1 MKTKMHNGSRL
12 LSLLLAV
19 VLVFTLT
26 VPALAAEKPQDMNL
40 RIAVMSDLHYLSP
53 DMIADTEDF
62 EHAFNSDRKL
72 LKESSSVLHEML
84 ERVRADKP
92 DILLV
97 SGDLTKDGEQECHAA
112 LAKQLQQL
120 QQDVPGLKIY
130 VINGNHDIRNYNAKN
145 FNTADGK
152 AVPATRT
159 HPEDFKR
166 IYDFVYSDPTVIATF
181 TPAAGNEAG
190 SLSYVARPVEG
201 LTVIAMDTCRY
212 SSDNTSNGDD
222 EHETSGAI
230 SADLEKWVIEQ
241 TAAAKARGDL
251 VIGLEHHGLV
261 PHFDVEPTILPM
273 YLVNGYER
281 IAQEY
286 ADAGMSAVFTG
297 HMHAVDIAA
306 MTTKAGNTFY
316 DIETGS
322 ALTYPCPIRFVD
334 LRRSTVGGETNTYMS
349 VSTKTHIGP
358 INYTDPATGVAYV
371 IDDLTEYAREFG
383 FSTAMLK
390 TVAGDF
396 VKSFFGKYLPNDTW
410 PVTKIIE
417 NIDKIIED
425 VASIPVAEG
434 NNLLDFANWIYRCN
448 LAGEDDGNYP
458 AWVQSGI
465 DQLKSGALLDQVLD
479 IVAKDAFGR
488 GSVLFTKFQG
498 LFTKYLKSQLNDLL
512 VKIVVSMSVDNNCP
526 DDNDKTI
533 LLEGSNAQ
541 VRLLPVTGS
550 SAATTQAYVQGDTAT
565 VFLTSRQ
572 LRAATGA
579 QSGVAVTVDATDPAV
594 GTVVLAG
601 RSIANACDAGAAAL
615 QVKFRSGTVT
625 LDARALAALD
635 LHKDVAVS
643 LASGA
648 SLNAAQQ
655 RALGSQAAAATL
667 ANASV
672 LVDGAAASCPAGSVR
687 AAVAVNAANDLTA
700 WSLADDGSIS
710 AVGGVYD
717 AGQQTYAFD
726 VVNGVTAIARFPF
739 TDVVAGTWYYGA
751 AAYAYNN
758 GLFAGMTPTTFAP
771 NATMTRAMLVS
782 VLWRLAGAP
791 APKAPNTFVDVPDGA
806 WYTDAV
812 TWAAE
817 NGVVSGIGGSRFDPS
832 GFVTREQTAE
842 ILYNYAHSKGYDV
855 SARADL
861 TAFPDAAS
869 VSGWA
874 EEALSWANAAGLING
889 TVRDGQTILD
899 PQGRRKKSR
908 TQPATAIIGSGRT
921 YKGFLIKSAA
931 PAWAVSAQ
939 TTRRQYRS

>member
-159 HPEDFKR
+159 EPEDFKR
-166 IYDFVYSDPTVIATF
+166 IYDFVYSDPTVLATF
-181 TPAAGNEAG
+181 TPAEGNKAGG
-190 SLSYVARPVEG
+190 LSYVARPVEG

-261 PHFDVEPTILPM
+261 PHFDVQPTILPM

-286 ADAGMSAVFTG
+286 ADAGMSVVFTG

-322 ALTYPCPIRFVD
+322 ALTYPCPVRFVD

-358 INYTDPATGVAYV
+358 IHYTDPATGVAYV
-371 IDDLTEYAREFG
+371 IDDLTEYARKFG
-383 FSTAMLK
+383 FTTAMLK

-410 PVTKIIE
+410 PVTKIVA
-417 NIDKIIED
+417 NIDQIIDD
-425 VASIPVAEG
+425 VAAVPIAEG

-458 AWVQSGI
+458 AWVQSGM
-465 DQLKSGALLDQVLD
+465 DQLRSGALLDQVLD

-488 GSVLFTKFQG
+488 SSVLFTKFQG

-625 LDARALAALD
+625 LDVRALAALD

-687 AAVAVNAANDLTA
+687 AAVAVNAADDLTA

-710 AVGGVYD
+710 AVGGAYD

-751 AAYAYNN
+751 AAYACNN

-782 VLWRLAGAP
+782 VLWRLAGEP

-861 TAFPDAAS
+861 TAFPDAGS

-899 PQGRRKKSR
+899 PQGSASR
-908 TQPATAIIGSGRT
+908 
-921 YKGFLIKSAA
+921 
-931 PAWAVSAQ
+931 AQ
-939 TTRRQYRS
+939 VAMILMNYVEHVVNA

>member
-159 HPEDFKR
+159 EPEDFKR
-166 IYDFVYSDPTVIATF
+166 IYDFVYSDPTVLATF
-181 TPAAGNEAG
+181 TPAEGNKAGG
-190 SLSYVARPVEG
+190 LSYVARPVEG

-261 PHFDVEPTILPM
+261 PHFDVQPTILPM

-286 ADAGMSAVFTG
+286 ADAGMSVVFTG

-322 ALTYPCPIRFVD
+322 ALTYPCPVRFVD

-358 INYTDPATGVAYV
+358 IHYTDPATGVAYV

-383 FSTAMLK
+383 FTTDMLK

-396 VKSFFGKYLPNDTW
+396 IKSFFGKYLPNDTW
-410 PVTKIIE
+410 PVTKIIA
-417 NIDKIIED
+417 NIDQIIDD
-425 VASIPVAEG
+425 VAAVPIAEG

-655 RALGSQAAAATL
+655 RALGSQAATATL

-687 AAVAVNAANDLTA
+687 AAVAVNAADDLTA

-710 AVGGVYD
+710 AVGGAYD

-782 VLWRLAGAP
+782 VLWRLAGEP

-861 TAFPDAAS
+861 TAFPDAGS

-899 PQGRRKKSR
+899 PQGSASR
-908 TQPATAIIGSGRT
+908 
-921 YKGFLIKSAA
+921 
-931 PAWAVSAQ
+931 AQ
-939 TTRRQYRS
+939 VAMILMNYVEHVVNA

>member
-19 VLVFTLT
+19 ILVFTLT

-120 QQDVPGLKIY
+120 QQDIPGLKIY

-145 FNTADGK
+145 FNTPDGK

-181 TPAAGNEAG
+181 APAAGNEAG

-201 LTVIAMDTCRY
+201 LTIVAMDTCRY
-212 SSDNTSNGDD
+212 SKENTSNGTD

-458 AWVQSGI
+458 AWVQSGM
-465 DQLKSGALLDQVLD
+465 DQLRSGALLDQVLD

-488 GSVLFTKFQG
+488 SSVLFTKFQG
-498 LFTKYLKSQLNDLL
+498 LFTKYLKGQLNDLL

-533 LLEGSNAQ
+533 LLEGGNAQ

-687 AAVAVNAANDLTA
+687 AAVAVNAADDLTA

-710 AVGGVYD
+710 AVGGAYD

-899 PQGRRKKSR
+899 PQGSASR
-908 TQPATAIIGSGRT
+908 
-921 YKGFLIKSAA
+921 
-931 PAWAVSAQ
+931 AQ
-939 TTRRQYRS
+939 VAMILMNYVEHVVNA

>member
-1 MKTKMHNGSRL
+1 MKTRMHNGSRL

-26 VPALAAEKPQDMNL
+26 VPALAADKPQDMNL
-40 RIAVMSDLHYLSP
+40 RIAVMSDLHYFSP
-53 DMIADTEDF
+53 DMIADTADF
-62 EHAFNSDRKL
+62 EHALNSDRKL
-72 LKESSSVLHEML
+72 LKESSTILYEMF
-84 ERVRADKP
+84 EQVRADKP

-120 QQDVPGLKIY
+120 QQDIPGLKIY

-152 AVPATRT
+152 AVRATRT
-159 HPEDFKR
+159 EPEDFKQ

-181 TPAAGNEAG
+181 TPAEGNKAGG
-190 SLSYVARPVEG
+190 LSYVARPVEG
-201 LTVIAMDTCRY
+201 LTIIAMDTCRY

-261 PHFDVEPTILPM
+261 PHFDVQPTILPM

-286 ADAGMSAVFTG
+286 ADAGMSVVFTG

-358 INYTDPATGVAYV
+358 IHYTDPATGVAYV

-383 FSTAMLK
+383 FTTDMLK

-396 VKSFFGKYLPNDTW
+396 IKSFFGKYLPNDTW
-410 PVTKIIE
+410 PVTKIIA
-417 NIDKIIED
+417 NIDQIIDD
-425 VASIPVAEG
+425 VAAVPIAEG

-594 GTVVLAG
+594 GTVVLAS
-601 RSIANACDAGAAAL
+601 RSIANARDAGAAAL

-643 LASGA
+643 LAGGA

-687 AAVAVNAANDLTA
+687 AAVAVNAADDLTA

-710 AVGGVYD
+710 AVGGAYD

-739 TDVVAGTWYYGA
+739 TDVAAGTWYYGA

-861 TAFPDAAS
+861 TAFPDAGS

-899 PQGRRKKSR
+899 PQGSASR
-908 TQPATAIIGSGRT
+908 
-921 YKGFLIKSAA
+921 
-931 PAWAVSAQ
+931 AQ
-939 TTRRQYRS
+939 VAMILMNYVEHVVNA

>member
-72 LKESSSVLHEML
+72 LKESSSVLREML

-159 HPEDFKR
+159 EPEDFKQ

-181 TPAAGNEAG
+181 TPAEGNKAGG
-190 SLSYVARPVEG
+190 LSYVARPVEG

-261 PHFDVEPTILPM
+261 PHFDVQPTILPM
-273 YLVNGYER
+273 YLVNSYER

-286 ADAGMSAVFTG
+286 ADAGMSVVFTG

-322 ALTYPCPIRFVD
+322 ALTYPCPVRFVD

-383 FSTAMLK
+383 FTTAMLK

-410 PVTKIIE
+410 PVTKIVA
-417 NIDKIIED
+417 NIDQIIDD
-425 VASIPVAEG
+425 VAAIPIAEG

-579 QSGVAVTVDATDPAV
+579 QAGVAVTVDATDPAV

-625 LDARALAALD
+625 LDAHALAALD

-655 RALGSQAAAATL
+655 RALGSQAATATL

-687 AAVAVNAANDLTA
+687 AAVAVNAADDLTA

-710 AVGGVYD
+710 AVGGAYD

-782 VLWRLAGAP
+782 VLWRLAGEP

-899 PQGRRKKSR
+899 PQGSASR
-908 TQPATAIIGSGRT
+908 
-921 YKGFLIKSAA
+921 
-931 PAWAVSAQ
+931 AQ
-939 TTRRQYRS
+939 VAMILMNYVEHVVNA

>member
-159 HPEDFKR
+159 EPEDFKR
-166 IYDFVYSDPTVIATF
+166 IYDFVYSDPTVLATF
-181 TPAAGNEAG
+181 TPAEGNKAGG
-190 SLSYVARPVEG
+190 LSYVARPVEG

-273 YLVNGYER
+273 YLVNDYER

-297 HMHAVDIAA
+297 HMHAIDIAA

-334 LRRSTVGGETNTYMS
+334 LRRSTVGGETSTYMS
-349 VSTKTHIGP
+349 VSTKTHAGP
-358 INYTDPATGVAYV
+358 INYTDPATGTAHV

-383 FSTAMLK
+383 FSTDMLK

-410 PVTKIIE
+410 PVTKIVA
-417 NIDKIIED
+417 NIDQIIDD
-425 VASIPVAEG
+425 VAAVPIADG
-434 NNLLDFANWIYRCN
+434 KDLLDFANWIYQCN

-458 AWVQSGI
+458 AWVQSGV

-572 LRAATGA
+572 LRAATGV

-635 LHKDVAVS
+635 LHRDVAVS

-687 AAVAVNAANDLTA
+687 AAVAVNAADDLTA

-710 AVGGVYD
+710 AVSGAYD

-899 PQGRRKKSR
+899 PQGSASR
-908 TQPATAIIGSGRT
+908 
-921 YKGFLIKSAA
+921 
-931 PAWAVSAQ
+931 AQ
-939 TTRRQYRS
+939 VAMILMNYVEHVVNA

>member
-120 QQDVPGLKIY
+120 QQDIPGLKIY

-145 FNTADGK
+145 FNTPDGK

-410 PVTKIIE
+410 PVTKIVA
-417 NIDKIIED
+417 NIDQIIDD
-425 VASIPVAEG
+425 VAAVPIAEG

-488 GSVLFTKFQG
+488 GSVLLTKFQG

-655 RALGSQAAAATL
+655 RALGSQAATATL

-687 AAVAVNAANDLTA
+687 AAVAVNAADDLTA

-710 AVGGVYD
+710 AVGGAYD

-899 PQGRRKKSR
+899 PQGSASR
-908 TQPATAIIGSGRT
+908 
-921 YKGFLIKSAA
+921 
-931 PAWAVSAQ
+931 AQ
-939 TTRRQYRS
+939 VAMILMNYVEHVVNA

>member
-72 LKESSSVLHEML
+72 LKESSSVLREML

-159 HPEDFKR
+159 EPEDFKR
-166 IYDFVYSDPTVIATF
+166 IYDFVYSDPTVLATF
-181 TPAAGNEAG
+181 TPAEGNKAGG
-190 SLSYVARPVEG
+190 LSYVARPVEG

-261 PHFDVEPTILPM
+261 PHFDVQPTILPM

-286 ADAGMSAVFTG
+286 ADAGMSVVFTG

-322 ALTYPCPIRFVD
+322 ALTYPCPVRFVD

-358 INYTDPATGVAYV
+358 IHYTDPATGVAYV

-383 FSTAMLK
+383 FTTAMLK

-396 VKSFFGKYLPNDTW
+396 IKSFFGKYLPNDTW
-410 PVTKIIE
+410 PVTKIIA
-417 NIDKIIED
+417 NIDQIIDD
-425 VASIPVAEG
+425 VAAVPIAEG

-458 AWVQSGI
+458 AWVQSGV

-512 VKIVVSMSVDNNCP
+512 VKIVVSMSVDNSCP

-687 AAVAVNAANDLTA
+687 AAVAVNAADDLTA

-710 AVGGVYD
+710 AVSGAYD

-899 PQGRRKKSR
+899 PQGSASR
-908 TQPATAIIGSGRT
+908 
-921 YKGFLIKSAA
+921 
-931 PAWAVSAQ
+931 AQ
-939 TTRRQYRS
+939 VAMILMNYVEHVVNA

>member
-120 QQDVPGLKIY
+120 QQDIPGLKIY

-145 FNTADGK
+145 FNTPDGK

-201 LTVIAMDTCRY
+201 LTIVAMDTCRY
-212 SSDNTSNGDD
+212 SKENTSNGTD

-358 INYTDPATGVAYV
+358 IHYTDPATGVAYV

-425 VASIPVAEG
+425 VAAVPIAEG

-458 AWVQSGI
+458 AWVQSGM
-465 DQLKSGALLDQVLD
+465 DQLRSGALLDQVLD

-488 GSVLFTKFQG
+488 SSVLFTKFQG

-687 AAVAVNAANDLTA
+687 AAVAVNAADDLTA

-710 AVGGVYD
+710 AVGGAYD

-899 PQGRRKKSR
+899 PQGSASR
-908 TQPATAIIGSGRT
+908 
-921 YKGFLIKSAA
+921 
-931 PAWAVSAQ
+931 AQ
-939 TTRRQYRS
+939 VAMILMNYVEHVVNA

>member
-72 LKESSSVLHEML
+72 LKESSSVLREML

-159 HPEDFKR
+159 EPEDFKR

-181 TPAAGNEAG
+181 TPAEGNKAGG
-190 SLSYVARPVEG
+190 LSYVARPVEG

-212 SSDNTSNGDD
+212 SSDNTSIGDD

-261 PHFDVEPTILPM
+261 PHFDMQPTILPM

-286 ADAGMSAVFTG
+286 ADAGMSVVFTG

-306 MTTKAGNTFY
+306 MTTAAGNTFY

-322 ALTYPCPIRFVD
+322 ALTYPCPVRFVD

-358 INYTDPATGVAYV
+358 IHYTDPATGVAYV

-383 FSTAMLK
+383 FTTDMLK

-410 PVTKIIE
+410 PVTKIVA
-417 NIDKIIED
+417 NIDQIIDD
-425 VASIPVAEG
+425 VAAIPIAEG

-458 AWVQSGI
+458 AWVQSGV

-615 QVKFRSGTVT
+615 QVKFRSGMVT

-655 RALGSQAAAATL
+655 RALGSQAATATL

-687 AAVAVNAANDLTA
+687 AAVAVNAADDLTA

-710 AVGGVYD
+710 AVGGAYD

-782 VLWRLAGAP
+782 VLWRLAGEP

-889 TVRDGQTILD
+889 TVRDGRTILD
-899 PQGRRKKSR
+899 PQGSASR
-908 TQPATAIIGSGRT
+908 
-921 YKGFLIKSAA
+921 
-931 PAWAVSAQ
+931 AQ
-939 TTRRQYRS
+939 VAMILMNYVEHVVNA

>member
-120 QQDVPGLKIY
+120 QQDIPGLKIY

-145 FNTADGK
+145 FNTPDGK

-201 LTVIAMDTCRY
+201 LTIVAMDTCRY
-212 SSDNTSNGDD
+212 SKENTSNGTD

-322 ALTYPCPIRFVD
+322 ALTYPCPVRFVD

-358 INYTDPATGVAYV
+358 IHYTDPATGVAYV

-383 FSTAMLK
+383 FTTAMLK

-396 VKSFFGKYLPNDTW
+396 IKSFFGKYLPNDTW
-410 PVTKIIE
+410 PVTKIIA
-417 NIDKIIED
+417 NIDQIIDD
-425 VASIPVAEG
+425 VAAVPIAEG

-458 AWVQSGI
+458 AWVQSGV

-687 AAVAVNAANDLTA
+687 AAVAVNAADDLTA

-710 AVGGVYD
+710 AVGGAYD

-899 PQGRRKKSR
+899 PQGSASR
-908 TQPATAIIGSGRT
+908 
-921 YKGFLIKSAA
+921 
-931 PAWAVSAQ
+931 AQ
-939 TTRRQYRS
+939 VAMILMNYVEHVVNA

>member
-159 HPEDFKR
+159 EPEDFKR

-181 TPAAGNEAG
+181 TPAEGNKAGG
-190 SLSYVARPVEG
+190 LSYVARPVEG

-261 PHFDVEPTILPM
+261 PHFDVQPTILPM

-286 ADAGMSAVFTG
+286 ADAGMSVVFTG

-322 ALTYPCPIRFVD
+322 ALTYPCPVRFVD

-358 INYTDPATGVAYV
+358 IHYTDPATGVAYV
-371 IDDLTEYAREFG
+371 IDDLTEYAGEFG
-383 FSTAMLK
+383 FTTAMLK

-410 PVTKIIE
+410 PVTKIVA
-417 NIDKIIED
+417 NIDQIIDD
-425 VASIPVAEG
+425 VAAIPIAEG

-655 RALGSQAAAATL
+655 RALGSQAATATL

-687 AAVAVNAANDLTA
+687 AAVAVNAADDLTA

-710 AVGGVYD
+710 AVGGAYD

-861 TAFPDAAS
+861 TAFPDAGS

-874 EEALSWANAAGLING
+874 EKALSWANAAGLING

-899 PQGRRKKSR
+899 PQGSASR
-908 TQPATAIIGSGRT
+908 
-921 YKGFLIKSAA
+921 
-931 PAWAVSAQ
+931 AQ
-939 TTRRQYRS
+939 VAMILMNYVEHVVNA

>member
-72 LKESSSVLHEML
+72 LKESSSVLREML

-112 LAKQLQQL
+112 LAKQL

-159 HPEDFKR
+159 EPEDFKQ

-181 TPAAGNEAG
+181 TPAEGNKAGG
-190 SLSYVARPVEG
+190 LSYVARPVEG
-201 LTVIAMDTCRY
+201 LTIIAMDTCRY

-261 PHFDVEPTILPM
+261 PHFDVQPTILPM

-286 ADAGMSAVFTG
+286 ADAGMSVVFTG

-322 ALTYPCPIRFVD
+322 ALTYPCPVRFVD
-334 LRRSTVGGETNTYMS
+334 LRRTTVGGETNTYMS

-358 INYTDPATGVAYV
+358 IHYTDPATGVAYV

-383 FSTAMLK
+383 FTTAMLK

-410 PVTKIIE
+410 PVTKIIA
-417 NIDKIIED
+417 NIDQIIDD
-425 VASIPVAEG
+425 VAAIPIAEG

-655 RALGSQAAAATL
+655 RALGSQAATATL

-687 AAVAVNAANDLTA
+687 AAVAVNAADDLTA

-710 AVGGVYD
+710 AVGGAYD

-861 TAFPDAAS
+861 TAFPDAGS

-899 PQGRRKKSR
+899 PQGSASR
-908 TQPATAIIGSGRT
+908 
-921 YKGFLIKSAA
+921 
-931 PAWAVSAQ
+931 AQ
-939 TTRRQYRS
+939 VAMILMNYVEHVVNA

>member
-145 FNTADGK
+145 FNTPDGK

-159 HPEDFKR
+159 EPEDFKQ

-181 TPAAGNEAG
+181 TPAEGNKAGG
-190 SLSYVARPVEG
+190 LSYVARPVER
-201 LTVIAMDTCRY
+201 LTIIAMDTCRY

-241 TAAAKARGDL
+241 TTAAKARGDL

-261 PHFDVEPTILPM
+261 PHFDVQPTILPM

-286 ADAGMSAVFTG
+286 ADAGMSVVFTG

-322 ALTYPCPIRFVD
+322 ALTYPCPVRFVD

-358 INYTDPATGVAYV
+358 IHYTDPATGVAYV

-383 FSTAMLK
+383 FTTAMLK

-410 PVTKIIE
+410 PVTKIVA
-417 NIDKIIED
+417 NIDRIIDD
-425 VASIPVAEG
+425 VAAIPIAEG

-601 RSIANACDAGAAAL
+601 RSIANARDAGAAAL

-643 LASGA
+643 LAGGA

-655 RALGSQAAAATL
+655 RALGTQAATATL
-667 ANASV
+667 ARASV
-672 LVDGAAASCPAGSVR
+672 TVDGAAASCPAGSVR
-687 AAVAVNAANDLTA
+687 AAVAVNAADDLTA

-710 AVGGVYD
+710 AVGGAYD

-726 VVNGVTAIARFPF
+726 VGNGVTAIARFPF
-739 TDVVAGTWYYGA
+739 TDVAAGTWYYGA

-771 NATMTRAMLVS
+771 NAAMTRAMLVS

-861 TAFPDAAS
+861 TAFPDVGS

-899 PQGRRKKSR
+899 PQGSASR
-908 TQPATAIIGSGRT
+908 
-921 YKGFLIKSAA
+921 
-931 PAWAVSAQ
+931 AQ
-939 TTRRQYRS
+939 VAMILMNYVEHVVNA